1 MLSSIK
7 LHGMGRT
14 KLTELKQKQRDLQWE
29 GALKWPKSVKVSFHA
44 LLLIRP

>member
-14 KLTELKQKQRDLQWE
+14 KLTEHKQKQRDLQWE
-29 GALKWPKSVKVSFHA
+29 GALK
-44 LLLIRP
+44 